1 VECWSGRLQFL
12 KVSTTPRDPQRAVIA
27 ALAGLLERY
36 EERPAIAL
44 LAHATTIATNALLG
58 QIGLELPR
66 TALVTTH
73 GFRDVIE
80 IGRQNRSALYDLNVQ
95 RPRPLVARRDRF
107 TVNERLDADGNVLQ
121 PLDDNEVER
130 VCSQLRDGNY
140 AAVAICLLHAYA
152 NDAHERRIEA
162 AVLSALPNARVT
174 RSSHV
179 DPAYREYERFS
190 TTVVN
195 AVLAPI
201 VVSYLERLLFGLC
214 ELGIDAS
221 LYVMRSDGGLTTA
234 GDVLDRPAA
243 LIESG
248 PASGATAAAALGR
261 AMHLPRVLA
270 FDMGGTT
277 AKAGTILDGRVQVAH
292 EFEAAGT
299 THSGRG
305 VKGSGYAVRFPFA
318 DLAEISAG
326 GGTIAFVDEGGSLRV
341 GPLSAG
347 ADPGPA
353 CYGRCER
360 ATVTD
365 ANVVLGRLHQAALLG
380 GTFPID
386 AARSRA
392 AVASLARELGMGV
405 EACAAGIVALV
416 DHAMA
421 QVLRIVTVERGLDP
435 REFTLIAFGGGGP
448 LHACAVAQ
456 ELEIARVIVPVHP
469 GCFAAQGLLNAAL
482 HADAVRSVLLDAR
495 AANDATLA
503 QWFAEREDSAR
514 NDLGR
519 RGALADSIVCS
530 REYDARYRGQGF
542 ELTVAADGSPD
553 DVVARFHD
561 AHRARY
567 GYEVRAEVVELVNA
581 RLRASGRLSLAMTAT
596 KNEAPARDVAA
607 QRRALWR
614 NDTWVEAPVVARSA
628 LAPGEA
634 IHGPAIIEEYDCTTY
649 VPPGWRLTAGRVA
662 LELERCS

>member
-1 VECWSGRLQFL
+1 M
-12 KVSTTPRDPQRAVIA
+12 
-27 ALAGLLERY
+27 LARY
-36 EERPAIAL
+36 EERPAIRL

-80 IGRQNRSALYDLNVQ
+80 LGRQNRSALYDLNVQ
-95 RPRPLVARRDRF
+95 RPRPLVRREDRF
-107 TVNERLDADGNVLQ
+107 TVVERLDADGNVLQ
-121 PLDDNEVER
+121 RLDESDIER
-130 VCSQLRDGNY
+130 VCAQLRD
-140 AAVAICLLHAYA
+140 ADFPTVAICLLHAYA
-152 NDAHERRIEA
+152 NDAHERRLEEA
-162 AVLSALPNARVT
+162 VRAALPQARVT

-201 VVSYLERLLFGLC
+201 VVSYLEQLIGGLR

-221 LYVMRSDGGLTTA
+221 LYIMRSDGGLTTA
-234 GDVLDRPAA
+234 DGVLDRPAA

-248 PASGATAAAALGR
+248 PASGATAAAALGKTMR
-261 AMHLPRVLA
+261 LPRLLA

-277 AKAGTILDGRVQVAH
+277 AKAGAILDGVVQVAH
-292 EFEAAGT
+292 EFEAAGA
-299 THSGRG
+299 THTGRG
-305 VKGSGYAVRFPFA
+305 VKGSGYPVRFPFA

-326 GGTIAFVDEGGSLRV
+326 GGTIAFVDAGGSLRV

-353 CYGRCER
+353 CYGRSDR

-365 ANVVLGRLHQAALLG
+365 ANIVIGRLPQEALLG

-386 AARSRA
+386 AARARA
-392 AVASLARELGMGV
+392 AVGSLARELHLGV

-421 QVLRIVTVERGLDP
+421 KVLRIVTVERGLDP
-435 REFTLIAFGGGGP
+435 REFALVAFGGGGP

-456 ELEIARVIVPVHP
+456 ELEIARVVIPAHP
-469 GCFAAQGLLNAAL
+469 GCFAAQGLLNAPL
-482 HADAVRSVLLDAR
+482 HADVSRSVLLDSE
-495 AANDATLA
+495 AAGDVMLL
-503 QWFAEREDSAR
+503 QWFAERETAAR
-514 NDLGR
+514 DDLTLH
-519 RGALADSIVCS
+519 GAAGNSIVCS

-542 ELTVAADGSPD
+542 ELTIAAGSPD
-553 DVVARFHD
+553 EVATRFHE

-567 GYEVRAEVVELVNA
+567 GFDVRVEAVELVNA
-581 RLRASGRLSLAMTAT
+581 RVRASGALSVAETAVP
-596 KNEAPARDVAA
+596 ESAHDAEPAVERAA
-607 QRRALWR
+607 QRRALFIDDAWI
-614 NDTWVEAPVVARSA
+614 DAPVVARDTLS
-628 LAPGEA
+628 PGKR
-634 IHGPAIIEEYDCTTY
+634 IDGPAIVEEYDCTTY
-649 VPPGWRLTAGRVA
+649 LPPGWRLTTGADA
-662 LELERCS
+662 LELERRS

>member
-1 VECWSGRLQFL
+1 ML
-12 KVSTTPRDPQRAVIA
+12 D
-27 ALAGLLERY
+27 RY

-66 TALVTTH
+66 TALVTTL

-95 RPRPLVARRDRF
+95 RPAPLVAREDRF
-107 TVNERLDADGNVLQ
+107 TVNERLDAGGNVLRE
-121 PLDDNEVER
+121 LDDSDIAR
-130 VCSQLRDGNY
+130 VCAQLRERGY

-152 NDAHERRIEA
+152 SDVHERRLEA
-162 AVLSALPNARVT
+162 AVRDALPNARVT
-174 RSSHV
+174 RSSYV

-201 VVSYLERLLFGLC
+201 VVSYLERLLDGLRT
-214 ELGIDAS
+214 LGIDAS

-234 GDVLDRPAA
+234 ADVLDRPAA

-261 AMHLPRVLA
+261 AMHLPRVLG

-277 AKAGTILDGRVQVAH
+277 AKAGAIIDGVVQVAH

-326 GGTIAFVDEGGSLRV
+326 GGTIAFVDDGGSLRV

-353 CYGRCER
+353 CYGRSDR

-365 ANVVLGRLHQAALLG
+365 ANVVLGRLHREALLG

-386 AARSRA
+386 ASRSRA
-392 AVASLARELGMGV
+392 AVASLARGLDMRV
-405 EACAAGIVALV
+405 EACAAGIVAIV
-416 DHAMA
+416 DNAMA
-421 QVLRIVTVERGLDP
+421 KVLRIVTVERGLDP
-435 REFTLIAFGGGGP
+435 REFALVAFGGGGP

-456 ELEIARVIVPVHP
+456 ELEIARVIVPQHP
-469 GCFAAQGLLNAAL
+469 GCFAAQGLLSAPL
-482 HADAVRSVLLDAR
+482 HADVARSVLCGMDA
-495 AANDATLA
+495 ASDASLA
-503 QWFAEREDSAR
+503 QWFAQRESAAR
-514 NDLGR
+514 DDLLQ
-519 RGALADSIVCS
+519 RGALADSIVCR

-542 ELTVAADGSPD
+542 ELTIAAEGSPD
-553 DVVARFHD
+553 EVALRFHE

-567 GYEVRAEVVELVNA
+567 GYDVRDETIELVNA
-581 RLRASGRLSLAMTAT
+581 RLRASGALSHDAAVAQRETAQVR
-596 KNEAPARDVAA
+596 KPA
-607 QRRALWR
+607 QRRSLWL
-614 NDTWVEAPVVARSA
+614 DDAWVDVPVVAREA
-628 LAPGEA
+628 LTSGGRLD
-634 IHGPAIIEEYDCTTY
+634 GPAIVEEYDCTTY
-649 VPPGWRLTAGRVA
+649 VPPGWRLTRGSHA
-662 LELERCS
+662 LELERCA